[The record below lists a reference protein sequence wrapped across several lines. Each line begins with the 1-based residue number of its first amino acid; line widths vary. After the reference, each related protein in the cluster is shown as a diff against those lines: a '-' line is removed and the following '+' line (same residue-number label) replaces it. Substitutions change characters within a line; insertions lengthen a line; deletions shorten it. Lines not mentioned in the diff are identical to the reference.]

1 MRVKLA
7 GVLIATLMVFGLVFG
22 VGQAAAASLPGTP
35 LYGLKLT
42 AEQARMELTSNPEA
56 KADLA
61 AELAQ
66 KRLGEVAQMV
76 ADGKAV
82 DGETAFK
89 AQQQVSLAFQAAN
102 QVSGD
107 EQLKFQARNR
117 LQNIIQEQHQVM
129 ASAVDAAPQQQQE
142 PVRALLRS
150 IERVR
155 TELHSGQGAASG
167 EQNRTNWEADPNA
180 SGPAGQPGGAQQGG
194 QQDGDGLLDEAV
206 PQDGQPGG
214 QGVGPNN
221 GPGSDGTDG
230 AMGPYDGDGYGPG
243 SDYGPGPAEAQ
254 EGDGNSGPFGWLWQ
268 LFKKDPKSGSGSS
281 GSGSSGSGSSGSS
294 SSGNGNR

>member
-7 GVLIATLMVFGLVFG
+7 GALIATLMVFGLVFG
-22 VGQAAAASLPGTP
+22 VGQAAAASLPGSP

-42 AEQARMELTSNPEA
+42 AEQARMELTSDPEA
-56 KADLA
+56 RAELA

-66 KRLGEVAQMV
+66 NRLSEIAQMV
-76 ADGKAV
+76 ADGTEV
-82 DGETAFK
+82 EGETAFK

-107 EQLKFQARNR
+107 EQLKFQAQNR
-117 LQNIIQEQHQVM
+117 LQNIIQAQHQVM
-129 ASAVDAAPQQQQE
+129 TSAVDAAPQQQE

-150 IERVR
+150 MERVR
-155 TELHSGQGAASG
+155 AELHTGEGEASG

-180 SGPAGQPGGAQQGG
+180 AGPVGQPGGASQG
-194 QQDGDGLLDEAV
+194 QPEADGLLDGTGTGTQSGNHNDDA
-206 PQDGQPGG
+206 QL
-214 QGVGPNN
+214 

-230 AMGPYDGDGYGPG
+230 AMGPYEGEAP
-243 SDYGPGPAEAQ
+243 SYGPGPADDNAPVGFQ
-254 EGDGNSGPFGWLWQ
+254 WLWN
-268 LFKKDPKSGSGSS
+268 LFRKDSKSGSGSS
-281 GSGSSGSGSSGSS
+281 GSGSSGSNSSGSGSSSGS